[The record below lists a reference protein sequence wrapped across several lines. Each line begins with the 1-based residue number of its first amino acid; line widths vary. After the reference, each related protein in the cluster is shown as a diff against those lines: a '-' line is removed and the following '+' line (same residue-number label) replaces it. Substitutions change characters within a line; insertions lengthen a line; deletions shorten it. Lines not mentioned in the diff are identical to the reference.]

1 LVEDCLVAGDT
12 LFLEGCGRTDLPGS
26 NPEQMYESLKTL
38 EALPDQTIVFPGH
51 RYSDPSSGILKEVRQ
66 TNYVFKPKTKSD
78 WLQWFS

>member
-1 LVEDCLVAGDT
+1 
-12 LFLEGCGRTDLPGS
+12 
-26 NPEQMYESLKTL
+26 MYESLKTL